1 MKKII
6 YFILLIL
13 FVLFSWLY
21 KEPGASSTSGHEKS
35 YQILKIN

>member
-1 MKKII
+1 MKKIV

-21 KEPGASSTSGHEKS
+21 KEPENSSTSGQEKS
-35 YQILKIN
+35 YQITIIN